1 MNKLKCQPLIFQF
14 YSLFIL
20 DEPNPIE
27 PLLAYFNT
35 TTIEFFVNLFNLIQ
49 LAKINHRNQRKT

>member
-27 PLLAYFNT
+27 PHVMLVSIVIFQYHNT
-35 TTIEFFVNLFNLIQ
+35 
-49 LAKINHRNQRKT
+49 